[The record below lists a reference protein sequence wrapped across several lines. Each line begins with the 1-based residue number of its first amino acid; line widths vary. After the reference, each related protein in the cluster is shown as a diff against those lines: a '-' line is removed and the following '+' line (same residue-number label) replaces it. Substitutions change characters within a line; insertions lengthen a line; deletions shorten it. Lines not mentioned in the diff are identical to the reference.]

1 MKIDDINFNFARPGE
16 IYFIREKDVITG
28 EISKYTKIG
37 LVGDRSNA
45 PETLSTESSEVETS
59 EDLTEVESP
68 GQSDEEEAKTFA
80 DFQLRNS
87 LARMKEHQTGNS
99 GILLFDESNI
109 PVVRTPAVAAT
120 EKAIHARFAHLRIR
134 GEWFMLNSEELKEAI
149 ALAKALSALLEKEQK
164 SFEKALELNNVF
176 ASGEI
181 IKPDSEIIDFAQG
194 QRKIERDLKIKQH
207 RASFI
212 ENEIAKSMAHAI
224 ELEGVAGWTR
234 RAGGKKFDNAKAKE
248 VAPDLIE
255 QSMVENTYKRFTLLG
270 VEKVDSKNI
279 DKVETK
285 FIADNK
291 SLLLTAPRPKD
302 LQDLHQEY
310 LSLLGE
316 INELNWQRTLG
327 RSFIKNRIGDATE
340 IEGIAK
346 WDRKVSNPT
355 FNAAKFKELL
365 KASGREADIA
375 LCMKPYDESFSFSV
389 LKMRPYPT
397 V

>member
-28 EISKYTKIG
+28 EISRYTKIG

-45 PETLSTESSEVETS
+45 PETVSTEASEAESV
-59 EDLTEVESP
+59 EDLTEAESP
-68 GQSDEEEAKTFA
+68 SQADDEVAKTFA

-120 EKAIHARFAHLRIR
+120 EKAIHARFAHLRVR

-149 ALAKALSALLEKEQK
+149 ALAKNLANLLEKEQE

-176 ASGEI
+176 ATGEI
-181 IKPDSEIIDFAQG
+181 IKPDSEIIDFTEG
-194 QRKIERDLKIKQH
+194 QRKIEYTLKVKQH

-224 ELEGVAGWTR
+224 ELEGVAGWTK
-234 RAGGKKFDNAKAKE
+234 RAKGKRFDNTKAKE
-248 VAPDLIE
+248 VAPELVE
-255 QSMVENTYKRFTLLG
+255 QCMVEGTYKRFTLLG

-285 FIADNK
+285 FIAEEK
-291 SLLLTAPRPKD
+291 SLLLIEARPKD
-302 LQDLHQEY
+302 LEDLHQEY

-327 RSFIKNRIGDATE
+327 RSFLKNRIGDATE

-346 WDRKVSNPT
+346 WERKVSNPT

-365 KASGREADIA
+365 KASGRKADLD
-375 LCMKPYDESFSFSV
+375 LCMTPYDESFSFSV
-389 LKMRPYPT
+389 LKMRPYP
-397 V
+397 VL

>member
-45 PETLSTESSEVETS
+45 PETVSTEADTPEE
-59 EDLTEVESP
+59 LTEVES
-68 GQSDEEEAKTFA
+68 QSQLDEEEAKTFA

-149 ALAKALSALLEKEQK
+149 ALVKNLASLLEREQN

-176 ASGEI
+176 ATGEI
-181 IKPDSEIIDFAQG
+181 IKPDSEITDFAEG
-194 QRKIERDLKIKQH
+194 QRKTERDLKVKQH

-234 RAGGKKFDNAKAKE
+234 RAGGKKFDNSKAKE
-248 VAPDLIE
+248 VAPDLVE
-255 QSMVENTYKRFTLLG
+255 QSMVESTYKRFTLLG

-291 SLLLTAPRPKD
+291 ALLLTAARPKD

-327 RSFIKNRIGDATE
+327 RSFLKNRIGEATE

-346 WDRKVSNPT
+346 WERKVSNPT

>member
-45 PETLSTESSEVETS
+45 PETLSTEAEAS

-68 GQSDEEEAKTFA
+68 GQTDEDEAKTFA

-149 ALAKALSALLEKEQK
+149 ALAKNLAGLLEKEQK

-176 ASGEI
+176 ATGEV
-181 IKPDSEIIDFAQG
+181 IKPDSEIIDFAEV
-194 QRKIERDLKIKQH
+194 QRKTEHDLKVKQH
-207 RASFI
+207 RASYI

-234 RAGGKKFDNAKAKE
+234 RAGGKKFDNSKAKE
-248 VAPDLIE
+248 VAPDLYE
-255 QSMVENTYKRFTLLG
+255 KSMVESTYKRFTLLG

-279 DKVETK
+279 DKVETQ
-285 FIADNK
+285 FIADKK
-291 SLLLTAPRPKD
+291 SLLLTAARPKD

-375 LCMKPYDESFSFSV
+375 LCMKTYDESFSFSV
-389 LKMRPYPT
+389 LKMRPYPII
-397 V
+397 

>member
-1 MKIDDINFNFARPGE
+1 MKIGDINFNFARPGE

-45 PETLSTESSEVETS
+45 PETANADEADEVAS
-59 EDLTEVESP
+59 EDAQESESQNP
-68 GQSDEEEAKTFA
+68 SDEEEAKTFA

-134 GEWFMLNSEELKEAI
+134 GEWFMLRPDELNGAI
-149 ALAKALSALLEKEQK
+149 ELAKSLADTLEKEQNQ
-164 SFEKALELNNVF
+164 FEQAQALNDVF
-176 ASGEI
+176 SSDEV
-181 IKPDSEIIDFAQG
+181 IKPDSEIIDFADV
-194 QRKIERDLKIKQH
+194 QRQIEHDLRVKQH

-212 ENEIAKSMAHAI
+212 ENEIAKSMANAI

-234 RAGGKKFDNAKAKE
+234 RAPGKRFSNTKAKL
-248 VAPDLIE
+248 VAPDLVE
-255 QSMVENTYKRFTLLG
+255 PSMVESLYKRFTLLG

-279 DKVETK
+279 EKVETQ
-285 FIADNK
+285 FQAENK
-291 SLLLTAPRPKD
+291 SLLFTAPRPRD
-302 LQDLHQEY
+302 LQELHQEY
-310 LSLLGE
+310 LVLIGE

-327 RSFIKNRIGDATE
+327 RSFLKNRIGDASA

-346 WDRKVSNPT
+346 WERKVSNPR
-355 FNAAKFKELL
+355 FNPTKFKELL
-365 KASGREADIA
+365 KSAGRESEIA
-375 LCMKPYDESFSFSV
+375 LCMEPYGESFSFSV
-389 LKMRPYPT
+389 LRMRPYPIS
-397 V
+397 

>member
-45 PETLSTESSEVETS
+45 PETLSSEASEAESS

-68 GQSDEEEAKTFA
+68 SQSDEEEAKTFA

-149 ALAKALSALLEKEQK
+149 NLAKNLAALLEKEQK

-176 ASGEI
+176 ATGEI
-181 IKPDSEIIDFAQG
+181 IKPDSEIIDFAEA
-194 QRKIERDLKIKQH
+194 QRKAERLLKVKQH

-234 RAGGKKFDNAKAKE
+234 RAGGKRFDNTAAKE
-248 VAPDLIE
+248 VAPELIE
-255 QSMVENTYKRFTLLG
+255 QSMVAGISKKFTLLG

-291 SLLLTAPRPKD
+291 SLLLTAARPKD